1 MSPTIAISGRRC
13 ALLAVTLAA
22 LACAPAQAATHCSGA
37 NDVPFPQVTD
47 ADLAALQCVVN
58 RERDRRGLRDLDR
71 TRSLDRAAA
80 QHSSD
85 MARNDYFDHRSPG
98 GSTPADRARS
108 AGYLSGARSWR
119 VGENLAW
126 GTGPLATP
134 NSIVK
139 AWLKSPAHRELMLS
153 RGFADFGLGI
163 AAGAPEAGVSGGATY
178 TMLMGRR
185 SG

>member
-1 MSPTIAISGRRC
+1 MSPIVAISARRC
-13 ALLAVTLAA
+13 ALLAIALVA
-22 LACAPAQAATHCSGA
+22 LACAPAQAARHCLGA
-37 NDVPFPQVTD
+37 DDVPFPQVSD
-47 ADLAALQCVVN
+47 ADISALQCVVN
-58 RERDRRGLRDLDR
+58 RERERRGLRRLDR
-71 TRSLDRAAA
+71 TRSLDRASA

-85 MARNDYFDHRSPG
+85 MAQNDYFDHRSPG
-98 GSTPADRARS
+98 GSTPAERARS

-139 AWLKSPAHRELMLS
+139 AWLNSPPHRELMLS

-163 AAGAPEAGVSGGATY
+163 APGAPQAGVAGGATY

>member
-1 MSPTIAISGRRC
+1 MSPIVAIPARRC
-13 ALLAVTLAA
+13 ALLAIA
-22 LACAPAQAATHCSGA
+22 LVALSCAPAQAARHCPGA
-37 NDVPFPQVTD
+37 DDVPFPQVSD
-47 ADLAALQCVVN
+47 ADISALQCVVN
-58 RERDRRGLRDLDR
+58 RERERRGLRRLDR
-71 TRSLDRAAA
+71 TRSLDRASA

-85 MARNDYFDHRSPG
+85 MAQNDYFDHRSPG
-98 GSTPADRARS
+98 GSTPAERARS
-108 AGYLSGARSWR
+108 AGYLNGARSWR

-139 AWLKSPAHRELMLS
+139 AWLNSPPHRELMLS

-163 AAGAPEAGVSGGATY
+163 APGAPQAGVAGGATY

>member
-1 MSPTIAISGRRC
+1 MSPTVAIPARRC
-13 ALLAVTLAA
+13 ALLAIALVA
-22 LACAPAQAATHCSGA
+22 LACSPAQAATRCPGA
-37 NDVPFPQVTD
+37 NDVPFPQVSD
-47 ADLAALQCVVN
+47 ADISALQCVVN
-58 RERDRRGLRDLDR
+58 RERERRGLRPLDR
-71 TRSLDRAAA
+71 TRSLDRASA

-85 MARNDYFDHRSPG
+85 MAQNDYFDHRSPG
-98 GSTPADRARS
+98 GSTPAQRARS

-126 GTGPLATP
+126 GTGTLATP

-139 AWLKSPAHRELMLS
+139 AWLRSPPHRELMLS
-153 RGFADFGLGI
+153 RSFADFGLGI
-163 AAGAPEAGVSGGATY
+163 APGAPQAGVAGGATY